1 MPPPGAKG
9 TMKNRPPTMSPPKLA
24 RGPPGFARG
33 PPGSRLPPSRGPPG
47 LARGPSGSKLPPS
60 IKHDSKTNDPDD
72 SDYEDDNSS
81 GFSEDRN
88 DNDKKKF
95 DNDSSGS
102 SVPSISSLD
111 RHVQEY
117 KRNREKEKMLDLDL
131 VPGSDQKMTNET
143 MNGLKTLVVQE
154 LLGAKLSARQAKHR
168 IQECEEALLRDGLI
182 VGDYGQIR
190 ADLNKRRNDAR
201 QQIRD
206 EMQEEKEDEVYN
218 QYGTLLNDRVVGV
231 VSSGKRNNVNFRPV
245 SKHRFDRQER
255 RKQRLNRR
263 KVEWVTKCISAM
275 QETGESVDRRKIDL
289 LIKIMKT
296 MD

>member
-1 MPPPGAKG
+1 
-9 TMKNRPPTMSPPKLA
+9 
-24 RGPPGFARG
+24 
-33 PPGSRLPPSRGPPG
+33 
-47 LARGPSGSKLPPS
+47 
-60 IKHDSKTNDPDD
+60 
-72 SDYEDDNSS
+72 
-81 GFSEDRN
+81 
-88 DNDKKKF
+88 
-95 DNDSSGS
+95 
-102 SVPSISSLD
+102 
-111 RHVQEY
+111 
-117 KRNREKEKMLDLDL
+117 
-131 VPGSDQKMTNET
+131 
-143 MNGLKTLVVQE
+143 
-154 LLGAKLSARQAKHR
+154 

-263 KVEWVTKCISAM
+263 KVEWITKCISAM